1 VIDFGEVC
9 VKSTSSKNL
18 EILNSLDQPIYVELE
33 VKYFKDYI
41 ILGINSLFENKSYKK
56 LKIWNLNY
64 LFQIFYIT
72 KLFQFFYSLK
82 IENTQRK

>member
-64 LFQIFYIT
+64 LFQIFLHHEIISIF
-72 KLFQFFYSLK
+72 LFA
-82 IENTQRK
+82 